1 MSKKKKLPIRYK
13 IHLMIHEEEE
23 REKSNEKREKERRQT
38 EGNYKIQDDE
48 TFETFLQDV
57 TSIHK

>member
-1 MSKKKKLPIRYK
+1 
-13 IHLMIHEEEE
+13 MIHEEEE

>member
-1 MSKKKKLPIRYK
+1 MSKKKKLLIYK

-23 REKSNEKREKERRQT
+23 REKSNEKREKEKGQT
-38 EGNYKIQDDE
+38 EGNYKIQRDDE